1 MSKLRENRCYAKMI
15 DKEYPVGA
23 WIPPLPE
30 IFTEQEELNARYAE
44 AKAAGINLINATF
57 EYTTDGALERCLEAA
72 RVNGQKVMVGMPHE
86 NEDTCI
92 EIVRSTKDHPAV
104 IGYTMK
110 DEPTPEHFQQL
121 GGLRDKLRAEAREDQ
136 FVMCNLLP
144 NYFTSW
150 DEAPNPETGMTTYQK
165 YLKDYM
171 DIVRPDCLSLDH
183 YPLATDPAA
192 DPGLL
197 KCFLKNMTD
206 IRNYG
211 DQYGVETWGFIQSS
225 GWNGRREPN
234 LNELRFLINMHL
246 AFGIKELTYF
256 LYWQPWEI
264 GKACDGY
271 DYTGMITYQGEKT
284 PVYDRAVCIDKE
296 WKAMGTAY
304 LDYDCEAF
312 ILNNIEDM
320 VAEGMANAKVAE
332 SFANVAAIQSEGK
345 MFTGCFDNARG
356 GEGCFI
362 VNFDYKS
369 ESVSSARIKLKA
381 SKSVKVWGKGGVE
394 QELQGDAVCIEMGP
408 GEAKFIEIS

>member
-1 MSKLRENRCYAKMI
+1 MSKLSGNRCYTKMI
-15 DKEYPVGA
+15 DHEYPLGA

-30 IFTEQEELNARYAE
+30 ILSTQEEVTARYAE

-57 EYTTDGALERCLEAA
+57 EYATPGALERCLEAA
-72 RVNGQKVMVGMPHE
+72 RVNGQKVMIGMPHE

-92 EIVRSTKDHPAV
+92 ELVRSTKDHPAV

-110 DEPTPEHFQQL
+110 DEPTQEHFAQL

-144 NYFTSW
+144 NYFTPW
-150 DEAPNPETGMTTYQK
+150 DEEPNPETGMTTYQK

-183 YPLATDPAA
+183 YPLAIDPAA
-192 DPGLL
+192 DPALL

-211 DQYGVETWGFIQSS
+211 DKYGVETWGFIQSS
-225 GWNGRREPN
+225 GWNDRREPS
-234 LNELRFLINMHL
+234 LDELRFVINMHL
-246 AFGIKELTYF
+246 AFGFKELTYF
-256 LYWQPWEI
+256 LYWQPWEP
-264 GKACDGY
+264 GRACDGY

-284 PVYDRAVCIDKE
+284 PVYDRALSIDKE

-312 ILNNIEDM
+312 ILNNIEAA
-320 VAEGMANAKVAE
+320 VAEGMANAQVAD
-332 SFANVAAIQSEGK
+332 SFGSVTSIQSEGK
-345 MFTGCFDNARG
+345 MFTGCFDNAKG
-356 GEGCFI
+356 SEGYFI
-362 VNFDYKS
+362 VNFDYKGRGN
-369 ESVSSARIKLKA
+369 SSAQLQLTVPRL
-381 SKSVKVWGKGGVE
+381 VKVWGKGGLE
-394 QELQGDAVCIEMGP
+394 QELQTTSVNIDMGP

>member
-1 MSKLRENRCYAKMI
+1 MSKLQGNRCYKKMANH
-15 DKEYPVGA
+15 EYPVGA

-30 IFTEQEELNARYAE
+30 LITSQEELNARYAE
-44 AKAAGINLINATF
+44 AKAVGINLINATF
-57 EYTTDGALERCLEAA
+57 EYATPGALERCLEAA
-72 RVNGQKVMVGMPHE
+72 RVNDQRVMIGMPHE
-86 NEDTCI
+86 NEDTCV
-92 EIVRSTKDHPAV
+92 ELVRKTRDNPVV

-144 NYFTSW
+144 NYFTPW
-150 DEAPNPETGMTTYQK
+150 DEAPNPETGLTTYQK
-165 YLKDYM
+165 YIKDYM

-183 YPLATDPAA
+183 YPLETNPDNDPAF
-192 DPGLL
+192 L
-197 KCFLKNMTD
+197 KCFLKNFVD

-234 LNELRFLINMHL
+234 EKELRFVINMHL
-246 AFGIKELTYF
+246 AFGLKELTYF

-264 GKACDGY
+264 GRACDGY
-271 DYTGMITYQGEKT
+271 DYTGMITYQGEQT
-284 PVYDRAVCIDKE
+284 PVYERAGRIDKE

-312 ILNNIEDM
+312 MLLNLEDILL
-320 VAEGMANAKVAE
+320 EGMAKAKVVDAFG
-332 SFANVAAIQSEGK
+332 SVAAASSAGK
-345 MFTGCFDNARG
+345 MFIGCFDNEKG
-356 GEGCFI
+356 GEGYFV
-362 VNFDYKS
+362 VNFDYKGDS
-369 ESVSSARIKLKA
+369 DSSAELKLTG
-381 SKSVKVWGKGGVE
+381 SKSVKVWGKGGLE
-394 QELQGDAVCIEMGP
+394 QELQGDSVQVTMGP

>member
-1 MSKLRENRCYAKMI
+1 MSKLSGNRCYTKMI
-15 DKEYPVGA
+15 DHEYPLGA

-30 IFTEQEELNARYAE
+30 ILSTQEEVTARYAE

-57 EYTTDGALERCLEAA
+57 EYATPGALERCLEAA
-72 RVNGQKVMVGMPHE
+72 RVNGQKVMIGMPHE

-92 EIVRSTKDHPAV
+92 ELVRSTKDHPAV

-110 DEPTPEHFQQL
+110 DEPTQEHFAQL

-144 NYFTSW
+144 NYFTPW
-150 DEAPNPETGMTTYQK
+150 DEEPNPETGMTTYQK

-183 YPLATDPAA
+183 YPLAIDPAA
-192 DPGLL
+192 DPALL

-211 DQYGVETWGFIQSS
+211 DKYGVETWGFIQSS
-225 GWNGRREPN
+225 GWNDRREPS
-234 LNELRFLINMHL
+234 LDELRFVINMHL
-246 AFGIKELTYF
+246 AFGFKELTYF
-256 LYWQPWEI
+256 LYWQPWEP
-264 GKACDGY
+264 GRACDGY

-284 PVYDRAVCIDKE
+284 PVYDRALSIDKE

-312 ILNNIEDM
+312 ILNNIEAA
-320 VAEGMANAKVAE
+320 VAEGMANEQVAD
-332 SFANVAAIQSEGK
+332 SFGSVASIQSEGK
-345 MFTGCFDNARG
+345 MFTGCFDNAKG
-356 GEGCFI
+356 SEGYFI
-362 VNFDYKS
+362 VNFDYKGQ
-369 ESVSSARIKLKA
+369 ENSSAQLQLTVPKL
-381 SKSVKVWGKGGVE
+381 VKVWGKGGLE
-394 QELQGDAVCIEMGP
+394 QELQTTSVNIEMGP